1 MKMRFLCKNHPY
13 SCVIEKIIHGKM
25 HRREVGCAIIFKVDK
40 SCTTAASDP
49 AGNARQHSPPKIF

>member
-1 MKMRFLCKNHPY
+1 
-13 SCVIEKIIHGKM
+13 M

-49 AGNARQHSPPKIF
+49 AGNARQQQLPPTRPAMLASTHRLRSFKGLQH